1 MRILRFLRGA
11 EGTVVLI
18 LVLLV
23 VQALCELSLPSYTSD
38 IVDIG
43 IQQGGIANATPRWI
57 RPDTLANLMLFM
69 TDEEADAVWRAYE
82 PNDEGVLELTQSG
95 SESVETLD
103 HSFGLAMLALSYIQ
117 SNPAMDID
125 AVRTMLSAGTLS
137 KEQIVAMRDTALASM
152 QGMTESIVQ
161 QRAAVF
167 VQAEYRE
174 IGIDGGRLQTYYLL
188 TTGAKMLGLTIL
200 MISAAILVSLLSS
213 RTSARIGMELRRKV
227 FEKVMS
233 FSGAEL
239 DKFSTA
245 SLITRSTNDIQQVQ
259 MISVMI
265 LRIVLYS
272 PIMGIGGI
280 VKASN
285 THTGMGWVIAVA
297 VGAVMLVIGSSIA
310 ITMPR
315 FRKMQ
320 TLVDRLNLVSREIL
334 TGIPVIR
341 AFSREKHEE
350 QRFDAAS
357 RDLMQTHLFTGRVM
371 SFTMPMMMLVMNC
384 ISVMI
389 VWVGAKKIDL
399 GSLQVGEMMAFI
411 SYTMQIVM
419 SFMMFT
425 MMSISLPRASVAAAR
440 IQEVLDT
447 TPSISDRSGRPGT
460 ERKQWQG
467 VIEFEDVSFRF
478 PGAEG
483 DVLEHISF
491 VAKPGQTTAIIG
503 STGSGKSA
511 LINLIPRFYDVTAG
525 RITIDGVDIR
535 DIDLKLLRSLLGY
548 VPQRS
553 VLFTGDIASNLK
565 FSGDSISDEAMAEAA
580 EIAQATE
587 FIEQRPERFGAP
599 IAQGGSNVS
608 GGQRQ
613 RLSIARALAKKPR
626 ILLLDDSFSALDY
639 RTETAL
645 RRALAEKAKD
655 MTIVVVA
662 QRISTIL
669 HADQIVVLDN
679 GRIAGIGTH
688 SDLLRRCKTYQE
700 IAHSQLSEAEL
711 ELRGSEVR

>member
-711 ELRGSEVR
+711 ELKGSEVR

>member
-447 TPSISDRSGRPGT
+447 TPSISDRSGRSGT

-711 ELRGSEVR
+711 ELKGSEVR

>member
-285 THTGMGWVIAVA
+285 THTGMGWVIAAA

-669 HADQIVVLDN
+669 RADQIVVLDN

-711 ELRGSEVR
+711 ELKGSEVR

>member
-188 TTGAKMLGLTIL
+188 TTGAKMLGLIIL

-711 ELRGSEVR
+711 ELKGSEVR

>member
-285 THTGMGWVIAVA
+285 THTGMGWVIAAA

-711 ELRGSEVR
+711 ELKGSEVR

>member
-1 MRILRFLRGA
+1 VRILRFLRGA

-285 THTGMGWVIAVA
+285 THTGMGWVIAAA

-711 ELRGSEVR
+711 ELKGSEVR